1 MGFVARK
8 PVFGV
13 SDKARGKPVSSA
25 TETSKKIE
33 NLLDASL
40 DTIISSKQIIKVL
53 IRLHGCTG
61 WSAPVLFIY
70 PGDRFSPFFLAYQ
83 HISTII
89 INAKTI
95 HLASH
100 ICHTKAVQ

>member
-40 DTIISSKQIIKVL
+40 DTILSSKQIIKVL

-70 PGDRFSPFFLAYQ
+70 PGDRFSPFFFGVSAYQ
-83 HISTII
+83 HHYY
-89 INAKTI
+89 KR
-95 HLASH
+95 
-100 ICHTKAVQ
+100 